1 MLSRATPLVYDLR
14 EPMPRVISSRS
25 WRVSAAAFGTPA
37 LACMLL
43 VGLLGLAEATF
54 RLPAVRNALKAPSV
68 GSPSR
73 RFELQLDGL
82 DRFVECEGG
91 VDCIVLGNSTALLG
105 VDPDV
110 LEDSYHSRTGRSL
123 RCFNFGVGG
132 MTASAAGA
140 VAPILV
146 ERYQPRL
153 LLYVVSP
160 RDVGQ
165 SVDGPLLAQTPWVQ
179 YRLGAFNAEGWLA
192 EHSAAFRY
200 YLLYRQWL
208 DPSLWT
214 AAASAGGTDR
224 AGFFR
229 SQVRLS
235 LSPVLWEHTLRAYG
249 EVARQPP
256 SATELAGF
264 ARVLALSGES
274 TRIAVVEAP
283 VHERLRRWA
292 KRSTSFYGE
301 ATMELRRAARRQ
313 HVVFWRVPTWRI
325 VPADGWTDFVHLGS
339 SGAAGF
345 SEWLGARLADSEA
358 STGVAPGVGSRSN
371 LRHGR
376 VGDPLGQAGSPAL
389 PHESRG

>member
-1 MLSRATPLVYDLR
+1 M
-14 EPMPRVISSRS
+14 I
-25 WRVSAAAFGTPA
+25 
-37 LACMLL
+37 L
-43 VGLLGLAEATF
+43 VGLLGLAEATSH
-54 RLPAVRNALKAPSV
+54 LSAVRNALKAPSV

-82 DRFVECEGG
+82 DRFVESDRH
-91 VDCIVLGNSTALLG
+91 VDCIILGNSTALLG
-105 VDPDV
+105 VDPEV
-110 LEDSYHSRTGRSL
+110 LAESYHARTGRSL

-165 SVDGPLLAQTPWVQ
+165 SVDGPRLAQTPWVQ
-179 YRLGAFNAEGWLA
+179 YRLGAFSGEGWLA

-208 DPSLWT
+208 DPSLWP

-224 AGFFR
+224 AGFLR
-229 SQVRLS
+229 AKIRLP
-235 LSPVLWEHTLRAYG
+235 LSPVLWEHTVRTYA

-256 SATELAGF
+256 SAAELAGF
-264 ARVLALSGES
+264 ERVLALSAEG
-274 TRIAVVEAP
+274 TRVVIVEAP
-283 VHERLRRWA
+283 VHERLRDWA
-292 KRSTSFYGE
+292 KQSTSFYGD
-301 ATMELRRAARRQ
+301 AMTALRRAARRQ
-313 HVVFWRVPTWRI
+313 HVAFWRAPTRRI
-325 VPADGWTDFVHLGS
+325 IPADGWSDFVHLGA

-345 SEWLGARLADSEA
+345 SEWLGARLA
-358 STGVAPGVGSRSN
+358 
-371 LRHGR
+371 
-376 VGDPLGQAGSPAL
+376 
-389 PHESRG
+389 ESRG